1 MQNIVVEF
9 TEQTE
14 ASSSQLKTL
23 LERSQRC
30 GFKAAIDDYGTG

>member
-23 LERSQRC
+23 SVSQR
-30 GFKAAIDDYGTG
+30 ADPDSRSR